1 MSKNDYITGEELRQ
15 IISFAKENGYT
26 IEEAIDIYKKEV
38 KCGRESNENKRNS

>member
-26 IEEAIDIYKKEV
+26 IEEAIDIYKKE
-38 KCGRESNENKRNS
+38 GRNGKRRSNSSEQR